1 MPLFT
6 VFQPCLSHFELLQD
20 TIYNIRY
27 MNITFTIKSLPFA
40 RVLVPMY
47 SAPQTKY
54 QRTPKLKS
62 LMRPE
67 NQELHVG
74 NDTHMLFSVPSDD
87 PMLSLRGPTSFFFS
101 LLWSL
106 QSYMRCLHYHST
118 SRLHHSLLIVRSES
132 IEYAFPIILNK

>member
-1 MPLFT
+1 
-6 VFQPCLSHFELLQD
+6 
-20 TIYNIRY
+20 

-74 NDTHMLFSVPSDD
+74 NDTHMLCKV
-87 PMLSLRGPTSFFFS
+87 
-101 LLWSL
+101 
-106 QSYMRCLHYHST
+106 QSQDTPELALVIRHGQG
-118 SRLHHSLLIVRSES
+118 
-132 IEYAFPIILNK
+132 

>member
-101 LLWSL
+101 IALVAPVIYALLALSL
-106 QSYMRCLHYHST
+106 HFQAA
-118 SRLHHSLLIVRSES
+118 SLPSHCKV
-132 IEYAFPIILNK
+132 